1 MRLDETP
8 GAEARKEQR
17 LSGIGVSPGIAI
29 GPAYIGD
36 RGELPVSESR
46 IAESAIETERARF
59 AEAVATSAKQLRK
72 LKSRAT
78 ALPGSAADEIGYVLD
93 AHLAMLANS
102 RLIRGVHQRIAR
114 QRINAERAI
123 QLEIEEIGKIFA
135 AMPDPYLAA
144 RIDDIRVVG
153 ARLIRNLLKKP
164 YVAYS
169 GLSGGAIILAEEVT
183 PGDTALMDPRRI
195 GGFATEFGGPE
206 GHTAIM
212 ARALGLPAVL
222 GVPGLLVRAR
232 ADAKMVIDGSAGTV
246 IIDPSP
252 ATVEDYQER
261 HEEYVR
267 ERRQFGRMRRVP
279 AITRDSVEI
288 RLEANLE
295 LPVELEQALANGAM
309 GLGLVR
315 TEFLYMNREDLPSE
329 DEQYAFF
336 SELVAGMAGRPVT
349 LRTLDVG
356 GDKLPEAL
364 AHYAAADSANPAL
377 GLRAIR
383 LSLKE
388 RRLLDAQLAAMLRA
402 AAEGPV
408 RILLP
413 MISTIGELRH
423 AREAMEQVARR
434 LHRRGVKLPKA
445 LPPLGAMIE
454 VPAAALAADALAAEA
469 DFFAVGTNDLIQY
482 TLAIDR
488 SDEQVAHLYN
498 PLHPAVLRLIQF
510 AVEAASRRRIPISV
524 CGELA
529 GDPRYAALLLGLG
542 LRELSMTP
550 QSIPRVKQR
559 IRSLDMVAATR
570 RARAIMDQAD
580 SGRIAALLDD
590 FNAMAEPAHF
600 PPLAF
605 SPPPPA
611 ARGGGG
617 RGRGVPAAESAPDA
631 IE

>member
-8 GAEARKEQR
+8 LTRGRQEHR

-46 IAESAIETERARF
+46 IGDSDIEGERARF
-59 AEAVATSAKQLRK
+59 AEAVQASAKQLRK

-102 RLIRGVHQRIAR
+102 RLVRGVHQRVAR
-114 QRINAERAI
+114 HRINAERAI
-123 QLEIEEIGKIFA
+123 QLEIEEIGKTFA
-135 AMPDPYLAA
+135 AMKDPYLAA

-164 YVAYS
+164 YIAYS

-183 PGDTALMDPRRI
+183 PADTALMDPRRI
-195 GGFATEFGGPE
+195 GGFATEYGGPE

-222 GVPGLLVRAR
+222 GVLGLLERAHG
-232 ADAKMVIDGSAGTV
+232 DARLVIDGSAGTV

-252 ATVEDYQER
+252 ETVADYEER
-261 HEEYVR
+261 HEEFTR
-267 ERRQFGRMRRVP
+267 ERRQFGRMRRLP
-279 AITRDSVEI
+279 AVTRDAVEV

-295 LPVELEQALANGAM
+295 LPVELEQALASGAM

-329 DEQYAFF
+329 DEQYEFF
-336 SELVAGMAGRPVT
+336 AGLVAGMEGRPVT

-388 RRLLDAQLAAMLRA
+388 RRLLDTQLAAMLRA
-402 AAEGPV
+402 ASLGPV

-413 MISTIGELRH
+413 MISTIGELRRT
-423 AREAMEQVARR
+423 REAMEQVARR
-434 LHRRGVKLPKA
+434 LRRRGVRLPEA

-454 VPAAALAADALAAEA
+454 VPGAALAADALAGEA

-482 TLAIDR
+482 TLAVDR

-510 AVEAASRRRIPISV
+510 AVEAAERRHIPISV
-524 CGELA
+524 CGEIA

-542 LRELSMTP
+542 LRELSMAP

-590 FNAMAEPAHF
+590 FNAMAEG
-600 PPLAF
+600 
-605 SPPPPA
+605 S
-611 ARGGGG
+611 
-617 RGRGVPAAESAPDA
+617 
-631 IE
+631 

>member
-1 MRLDETP
+1 MRIDESSGTST
-8 GAEARKEQR
+8 GKEQV

-46 IAESAIETERARF
+46 IERGEVENERVRF
-59 AEAVATSAKQLRK
+59 AEAVATSTKQLRK
-72 LKSRAT
+72 LKTRAT
-78 ALPGSAADEIGYVLD
+78 ALPGSAADEIGYVLE

-102 RLIRGVHQRIAR
+102 RLIRGVYQRIAR
-114 QRINAERAI
+114 DRINAERAI
-123 QLEIEEIGKIFA
+123 QLDIAELAKTFA
-135 AMPDPYLAA
+135 QMSDPYLAA

-169 GLSGGAIILAEEVT
+169 SLSGGAVILAEEVT
-183 PGDTALMDPRRI
+183 PADTALMDPRRI

-206 GHTAIM
+206 SHTAIM
-212 ARALGLPAVL
+212 ARTLGLPAVL
-222 GVPGLLVRAR
+222 GVPGLL
-232 ADAKMVIDGSAGTV
+232 DGIHAPSHVVVDGTEGTV
-246 IIDPSP
+246 IIDPLPETIESYR
-252 ATVEDYQER
+252 EKQQEFA
-261 HEEYVR
+261 R
-267 ERRQFGRMRRVP
+267 ERRHLGRLRRVP
-279 AITRDSVEI
+279 SVTRDGIDI

-295 LPVELEQALANGAM
+295 LPVELEQAHANGAM

-315 TEFLYMNREDLPSE
+315 TEFLYMNREDLPDE
-329 DEQYAFF
+329 EEQYEFF
-336 SELVAGMAGRPVT
+336 VTLVRGMEGRPVT

-364 AHYAAADSANPAL
+364 AGYAAADTANPAL

-402 AAEGPV
+402 ANEGPV

-413 MISTIGELRH
+413 MISTIGEVRRT
-423 AREAMEQVARR
+423 REAMQQVARR
-434 LHRRGVKLPKA
+434 LRRRGLSVPPA

-454 VPAAALAADALAAEA
+454 VPGAALAADALAGEA

-488 SDEQVAHLYN
+488 TDEQVASLYN

-510 AVEAASRRRIPISV
+510 AVEAAARRRIPVSV
-524 CGELA
+524 CGEIA
-529 GDPRYAALLLGLG
+529 GEPRYTALLLGLG
-542 LRELSMTP
+542 LRDLSMSP
-550 QSIPRVKQR
+550 GNIPRVKQR
-559 IRSLDMVAATR
+559 VRSIDMVAATR
-570 RARAIMDQAD
+570 RARAIMDQSDA
-580 SGRIAALLDD
+580 GRIAALLDD
-590 FNAMAEPAHF
+590 FNAMAEI
-600 PPLAF
+600 
-605 SPPPPA
+605 
-611 ARGGGG
+611 
-617 RGRGVPAAESAPDA
+617 V
-631 IE
+631 

>member
-8 GAEARKEQR
+8 GTIGATPARSEQR

-29 GPAYIGD
+29 GPAYIGE
-36 RGELPVSESR
+36 RGELPVSESH
-46 IAESAIETERARF
+46 IDETAIDAERARF
-59 AEAVATSAKQLRK
+59 AEAVAASAKQLRK

-102 RLIRGVHQRIAR
+102 RLIRGVHQRISR
-114 QRINAERAI
+114 NRINAERAI
-123 QLEIEEIGKIFA
+123 QLEIEEIAKTFA
-135 AMPDPYLAA
+135 AMHDPYLAA

-195 GGFATEFGGPE
+195 GGFAAEFGGPE

-222 GVPGLLVRAR
+222 GVTGLLVRAH
-232 ADAKMVIDGSAGTV
+232 ADARTVIDGSVGTV
-246 IIDPSP
+246 ILDASP
-252 ATVEDYQER
+252 ETVEDYQAR
-261 HEEYVR
+261 HEEYAR
-267 ERRQFGRMRRVP
+267 ARRQFGRLRRLP
-279 AITRDSVEI
+279 AVTRDGIEI

-295 LPVELEQALANGAM
+295 LPVELEGALANGAM

-329 DEQYAFF
+329 DEQYEFF
-336 SELVAGMAGRPVT
+336 AGLVAGMEGRPVT

-364 AHYAAADSANPAL
+364 AQYAAADSANPAL

-388 RRLLDAQLAAMLRA
+388 RRLLDTQLAAMLRA
-402 AAEGPV
+402 ASLGAV

-413 MISTIGELRH
+413 MISTIGELRR

-434 LHRRGVKLPKA
+434 LRRRGVRLPQT

-454 VPAAALAADALAAEA
+454 VPGAALAADALAGEA

-488 SDEQVAHLYN
+488 SDEQVAYLYD
-498 PLHPAVLRLIQF
+498 PLHPAVLRLVQF
-510 AVEAASRRRIPISV
+510 AVEAATRRRIPISV
-524 CGELA
+524 CGEIA

-542 LRELSMTP
+542 LRELSMAP
-550 QSIPRVKQR
+550 QNIPRVKQR
-559 IRSLDMVAATR
+559 IRALDMVAATR

-580 SGRIAALLDD
+580 SGRIGALLDD
-590 FNAMAEPAHF
+590 FNAMAEP
-600 PPLAF
+600 P
-605 SPPPPA
+605 
-611 ARGGGG
+611 
-617 RGRGVPAAESAPDA
+617 
-631 IE
+631 